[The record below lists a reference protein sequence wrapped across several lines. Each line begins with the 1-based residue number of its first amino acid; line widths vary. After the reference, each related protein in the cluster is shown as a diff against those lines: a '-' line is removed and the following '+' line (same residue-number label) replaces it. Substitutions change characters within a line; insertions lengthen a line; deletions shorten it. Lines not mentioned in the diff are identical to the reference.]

1 MLLELNS
8 FRNISLKESHRKC
21 HPLSLHTARPSV
33 HAVKMPLMRQWH
45 QSSYGPSHCLAP
57 LGPQEI
63 NLLSPQPLGDI
74 KSSVLCP
81 RGGVIFVFSFLGSQ
95 HRRAVLCWDSLNSR
109 LVPPSPPS
117 FLQRAVA
124 ALASESLGSSNQTT
138 QAQLTSVAV
147 GGVPRGQ
154 VSLPWFSGLN
164 G

>member
-8 FRNISLKESHRKC
+8 FRNISLKESHRNC

-63 NLLSPQPLGDI
+63 NLLSPQPLRDI

-81 RGGVIFVFSFLGSQ
+81 RGGVITPLLFSLFLVASTDVLCCVGIAWTPDWCLHLLLPFSRGRWQLWPQNPWGAQTKQHRHSSQVWPWVGSLGDKFHFLGSQ
-95 HRRAVLCWDSLNSR
+95 D
-109 LVPPSPPS
+109 
-117 FLQRAVA
+117 
-124 ALASESLGSSNQTT
+124 
-138 QAQLTSVAV
+138 
-147 GGVPRGQ
+147 
-154 VSLPWFSGLN
+154 
-164 G
+164 